1 MSYFPPESAAS
12 ENPPVGPAPEE
23 VDRRPRAILTEG
35 PIAKT
40 LLLFTLPT
48 LASSVLQSL
57 NASINAIW
65 IGRLLGERAL
75 SASANANSLIFFLLG
90 AVFGLGLAATV
101 LVGQSVGANDTLM
114 AKRTIGTSVCFFGG
128 ISVLMAT
135 LGIMFAPHVLAAM
148 RTPPDSLPLAA
159 AYLRVIFIALPGM
172 YLYTFAMMALRG
184 AGDAKTPFKF
194 LLLSAAL
201 DVTLNPVFIRG
212 WGAIP
217 ALGIAG
223 SAFATLIAQWTS
235 LIALVLSLYR
245 SKHFLRLARGEGR
258 YLRLDREIVRALLT
272 KGVPM
277 GLQIVVVSSSMI
289 AMISL
294 VNHYGTRTT
303 AAYGACFQ
311 LWNYI
316 QMPAFAVGSA
326 VSSMVAQNVGARLW
340 DRVARV
346 TLVGIVY
353 NVVLTSVLV
362 VLVTLISH
370 QMFGLFLGDN
380 LDAIEIAQHI
390 HGMVSWSFVLF
401 GVSFVL
407 SSVMRATGAVI
418 APLAILF
425 VALWLV
431 RIPFAY
437 VMTPALGADAIW
449 WSFGVGS
456 VVSVI
461 LCGVYYRS
469 GRWKRAHMLR
479 TVPAAAT

>member
-1 MSYFPPESAAS
+1 MSYPPDSAAS

-23 VDRRPRAILTEG
+23 VDTQPRANLTEG

-40 LLLFTLPT
+40 LLIFTLPT
-48 LASSVLQSL
+48 LASNVLQSL

-101 LVGQSVGANDTLM
+101 LVGQSVGANDTVM

-128 ISVLMAT
+128 VSVLMAT
-135 LGIMFAPHVLAAM
+135 LGIIFAPHVLAAM

-184 AGDAKTPFKF
+184 AGDAKTPFQF

-201 DVTLNPVFIRG
+201 DISLNPLFIRG
-212 WGAIP
+212 AGPIP
-217 ALGIAG
+217 AMGIAG

-235 LIALVLSLYR
+235 LIALVVSLYR
-245 SKHFLRLARGEGR
+245 RKHFLRIARGEAH
-258 YLRLDREIVRALLT
+258 YLRIDPEIVRALLT
-272 KGVPM
+272 KGIPM

-294 VNHYGTRTT
+294 VNRYGTRTT

-326 VSSMVAQNVGARLW
+326 VSSMVAQNVGAKLW
-340 DRVARV
+340 SRVARV
-346 TLVGIVY
+346 AVIGVVY
-353 NVVLTSVLV
+353 NILLTGVLV

-370 QMFGLFLGDN
+370 QMFQLFLGDN
-380 LDAIEIAQHI
+380 LAAVEIARHI
-390 HGMVSWSFVLF
+390 HARVSWSFVLF

-418 APLAILF
+418 PPLAILF
-425 VALWLV
+425 IALWLV

-437 VMTPALGADAIW
+437 ALSPSLGADAIW

-456 VVSVI
+456 IVSVI
-461 LCGVYYRS
+461 LCSLYYRS

-479 TVPAAAT
+479 TVPAS

>member
-1 MSYFPPESAAS
+1 VSVSYPPDSAAS

-23 VDRRPRAILTEG
+23 VDHRPRAVLTEG

-40 LLLFTLPT
+40 LLMFTLPT

-101 LVGQSVGANDTLM
+101 LVGQSIGAHDLTM

-128 ISVLMAT
+128 VSVLMAT
-135 LGIMFAPHVLAAM
+135 LGIIFAPDVLAAM

-201 DVTLNPVFIRG
+201 DITLNPLFIRG
-212 WGAIP
+212 AGPIP
-217 ALGIAG
+217 PMGIAG
-223 SAFATLIAQWTS
+223 SALATLIAQWTS
-235 LIALVLSLYR
+235 LIALVVSLYR
-245 SKHFLRLARGEGR
+245 RKHFLRLARGEGH
-258 YLRLDREIVRALLT
+258 YLRIDREIVRALLT
-272 KGVPM
+272 KGIPM

-294 VNHYGTRTT
+294 VNRYGTRTT

-326 VSSMVAQNVGARLW
+326 VSSMAAQNVGAKLW

-346 TLVGIVY
+346 TVIGVVY
-353 NVVLTSVLV
+353 NILLTGVLV
-362 VLVTLISH
+362 VLVTLVSH

-380 LDAIEIAQHI
+380 FAAIEIAQHI
-390 HGMVSWSFVLF
+390 HSRVSWSFVLF

-418 APLAILF
+418 PPLGILF
-425 VALWLV
+425 VSLWLV

-437 VMTPALGADAIW
+437 MLTPSLGADAVW

-456 VVSVI
+456 IVSVI
-461 LCGVYYRS
+461 LCSVYYRT
-469 GRWKRAHMLR
+469 GHWKRAHMLQ
-479 TVPAAAT
+479 TVPAT

>member
-1 MSYFPPESAAS
+1 MSYYPPESAAS
-12 ENPPVGPAPEE
+12 EHPPVGPAPEE
-23 VDRRPRAILTEG
+23 VDHRPRAALTEG

-40 LLLFTLPT
+40 LLLFSLPT

-57 NASINAIW
+57 NASINAVW

-90 AVFGLGLAATV
+90 AVFGMGIAATV
-101 LVGQSVGANDTLM
+101 LIGQSLGANDMAL
-114 AKRTIGTSVCFFGG
+114 AKRTIGTSVCVFGG
-128 ISVLMAT
+128 VSLLVAT
-135 LGIMFAPHVLAAM
+135 LGIIFAPHVLAAM

-201 DVTLNPVFIRG
+201 DVSLNPLFIRG
-212 WGAIP
+212 AGPIP
-217 ALGIAG
+217 EMGIAG

-235 LIALVLSLYR
+235 LIALVVSLYR
-245 SKHFLRLARGEGR
+245 RKHFLRLARGEAR
-258 YLRLDREIVRALLT
+258 YLKIDREIVRALLV
-272 KGVPM
+272 KGIPM
-277 GLQIVVVSSSMI
+277 GLQVVVVSSSMI

-294 VNHYGTRTT
+294 VNRYGTRTT

-326 VSSMVAQNVGARLW
+326 VSAMVAQNVGAQLW
-340 DRVARV
+340 DRVRRIALLGV
-346 TLVGIVY
+346 LY
-353 NVVLTSVLV
+353 NIVLTGTLV
-362 VLVTLISH
+362 VLVTLVSH
-370 QMFGLFLGDN
+370 QMFELFLGDN
-380 LDAIEIAQHI
+380 LPAIAIARHI
-390 HGMVSWSFVLF
+390 HSRVSWSFVLF
-401 GVSFVL
+401 GISFVL
-407 SSVMRATGAVI
+407 SSVMRATGAVVP
-418 APLAILF
+418 PLAILF
-425 VALWLV
+425 IALWLV

-437 VMTPALGADAIW
+437 ALTPSLGADAVW

-461 LCGVYYRS
+461 LCSVYYRS
-469 GRWKRAHMLR
+469 GGWKHARMLR
-479 TVPAAAT
+479 TA

>member
-1 MSYFPPESAAS
+1 MTYPPESAAS
-12 ENPPVGPAPEE
+12 DSIPPGPNAQER
-23 VDRRPRAILTEG
+23 DPRVRATLVEG
-35 PIAKT
+35 PIART
-40 LLLFTLPT
+40 LLFFSLPT

-57 NASINAIW
+57 NASINAAW
-65 IGRLLGERAL
+65 IGQLLGERAL

-101 LVGQSVGANDTLM
+101 LVGQSMGANDPVL

-128 ISVLMAT
+128 LSVLLAT
-135 LGIMFAPHVLAAM
+135 LGIVFAPYVLRLM
-148 RTPPDSLPLAA
+148 RTPPDALPFAS

-172 YLYTFAMMALRG
+172 YLFTFTMMALRG

-194 LLLSAAL
+194 ALLSALL
-201 DVTLNPVFIRG
+201 DVTLNPLLIRG
-212 WGAIP
+212 VGPIP

-223 SAFATLIAQWTS
+223 SAAATLIAQWTS
-235 LIALVLSLYR
+235 LIALIVSLYR
-245 SKHFLRLARGEGR
+245 RKHFLRITRHE
-258 YLRLDREIVRALLT
+258 LRFLHFDPEILRALLF

-294 VNHYGTRTT
+294 VNQFGSRTT

-326 VSSMVAQNVGARLW
+326 VSSMAAQNVGAGRW

-346 TLVGIVY
+346 TQVGVLY
-353 NVVLTSVLV
+353 NVLLTGVLV
-362 VLVTLISH
+362 LAVTAASH
-370 QMFGLFLGDN
+370 YAFKLFLGDS
-380 LDAIEIAQHI
+380 LEAIRIAQHI
-390 HGMVSWSFVLF
+390 HSVVSWSFVLF

-407 SSVMRATGAVI
+407 SSVMRATGAVVP
-418 APLAILF
+418 PLVILF

-437 VMTPALGADAIW
+437 LLSPSWHAEAIW

-456 VVSVI
+456 ITSVL
-461 LCGVYYRS
+461 LCTLYYRS
-469 GRWKRAHMLR
+469 GRWRKSHMLEAP
-479 TVPAAAT
+479 T

>member
-1 MSYFPPESAAS
+1 MNSYPPESAAS
-12 ENPPVGPAPEE
+12 EHPPVGPAPEE
-23 VDRRPRAILTEG
+23 VDTRPRAVLTEG

-40 LLLFTLPT
+40 LLLFALPT
-48 LASSVLQSL
+48 LASSVLQSF

-101 LVGQSVGANDTLM
+101 LVGQSLGKNDVAM
-114 AKRTIGTSVCFFGG
+114 AKRTIGTSICFFGG
-128 ISVLMAT
+128 VSLVLSS
-135 LGIMFAPHVLAAM
+135 LGIVFAPQVLGAM
-148 RTPPDSLPLAA
+148 QTPPDSLPLAA

-184 AGDAKTPFKF
+184 AGDAKTPFQF

-201 DVTLNPVFIRG
+201 DVTLNPLFIRG
-212 WGAIP
+212 AGPIP
-217 ALGIAG
+217 AMGIAG
-223 SAFATLIAQWTS
+223 SALATLVAQWTS
-235 LIALVLSLYR
+235 LIALVVALYR
-245 SKHFLRLARGEGR
+245 RKHFIRIARGEAHFLRI
-258 YLRLDREIVRALLT
+258 DREIVRALLV
-272 KGVPM
+272 KGIPM
-277 GLQIVVVSSSMI
+277 GLQIVVVSSSML

-294 VNHYGTRTT
+294 VNRYGTRTT

-326 VSSMVAQNVGARLW
+326 VSSMVAQNVGAGLW
-340 DRVARV
+340 DRVSRV
-346 TLVGIVY
+346 AVLGVVY
-353 NVVLTSVLV
+353 NVILTGALV
-362 VLVTLISH
+362 VLVTLVSH
-370 QMFGLFLGDN
+370 EMFQLFLGDN
-380 LDAIEIAQHI
+380 LPAIQIARHI
-390 HGMVSWSFVLF
+390 HGLVSWSFVLF

-418 APLAILF
+418 PPLAILF
-425 VALWLV
+425 IALWLV

-437 VMTPALGADAIW
+437 ALTPSLGADAIW

-456 VVSVI
+456 VVSVV
-461 LCGVYYRS
+461 LCATYYRT
-469 GRWKRAHMLR
+469 GHWRRAHMLR
-479 TVPAAAT
+479 TVTS

>member
-1 MSYFPPESAAS
+1 VNSYPPESAAS
-12 ENPPVGPAPEE
+12 EAPPIGPAPEE
-23 VDRRPRAILTEG
+23 VDSRPRAVLTEG

-40 LLLFTLPT
+40 LLLFALPT
-48 LASSVLQSL
+48 LASNVLQSL
-57 NASINAIW
+57 NQSVNAIW
-65 IGRLLGERAL
+65 IGQLLGERAL

-101 LVGQSVGANDTLM
+101 LVGQSVGAHDMEM
-114 AKRTIGTSVCFFGG
+114 AKRTIGTSLCVFGG
-128 ISVLMAT
+128 VSVLVAT
-135 LGIMFAPHVLAAM
+135 FGVVFAPHVLAAM
-148 RTPPDSLPLAA
+148 HTPPESLPLAA
-159 AYLRVIFIALPGM
+159 AYLRVTFIALPGM
-172 YLYTFAMMALRG
+172 YLYTFAMMSLRG
-184 AGDAKTPFKF
+184 AGDAKTPFQF

-212 WGAIP
+212 AGPIP
-217 ALGIAG
+217 PLGIAG
-223 SAFATLIAQWTS
+223 SALATLVAQWVS
-235 LIALVLSLYR
+235 LIALVISLYR
-245 SKHFLRLARGEGR
+245 RKHFLRLARGEAHF
-258 YLRLDREIVRALLT
+258 LKVDREILRALLV
-272 KGVPM
+272 KGIPM

-316 QMPAFAVGSA
+316 QMPAFAVGSS

-340 DRVARV
+340 DRVARIALIGV
-346 TLVGIVY
+346 AY
-353 NVVLTSVLV
+353 NVVLTGTLV

-370 QMFGLFLGDN
+370 SMFQLFLGNN
-380 LDAIEIAQHI
+380 LGAIEIAQHI
-390 HGMVSWSFVLF
+390 HALVSWSFVLF

-407 SSVMRATGAVI
+407 SSVMRATGAVL

-425 VALWLV
+425 IALWLV

-437 VMTPALGADAIW
+437 AMTPVLGADAIW

-456 VVSVI
+456 IVSVL
-461 LCGVYYRS
+461 LCAGYYRT
-469 GRWKRAHMLR
+469 GRWREAHMLR
-479 TVPAAAT
+479 TAPT

>member
-1 MSYFPPESAAS
+1 
-12 ENPPVGPAPEE
+12 
-23 VDRRPRAILTEG
+23 
-35 PIAKT
+35 
-40 LLLFTLPT
+40 
-48 LASSVLQSL
+48 
-57 NASINAIW
+57 
-65 IGRLLGERAL
+65 
-75 SASANANSLIFFLLG
+75 
-90 AVFGLGLAATV
+90 
-101 LVGQSVGANDTLM
+101 
-114 AKRTIGTSVCFFGG
+114 
-128 ISVLMAT
+128 
-135 LGIMFAPHVLAAM
+135 VLAAM

-201 DVTLNPVFIRG
+201 DISLNPLFIRG
-212 WGAIP
+212 AGPIP
-217 ALGIAG
+217 AMGIAG

-235 LIALVLSLYR
+235 LIALVVSLYR
-245 SKHFLRLARGEGR
+245 RKHFLRLARGEAR
-258 YLRLDREIVRALLT
+258 YLKIDREIVRAL
-272 KGVPM
+272 
-277 GLQIVVVSSSMI
+277 IVVVSSSMI

-294 VNHYGTRTT
+294 VNRYGTRTT

-326 VSSMVAQNVGARLW
+326 VSSMVAQNVGAQLW
-340 DRVARV
+340 DRVSRIALLGV
-346 TLVGIVY
+346 LY
-353 NVVLTSVLV
+353 NIVLTGTLV
-362 VLVTLISH
+362 VLVTLVSH
-370 QMFGLFLGDN
+370 QMFELFLGDN
-380 LDAIEIAQHI
+380 LSAIEIARHI
-390 HGMVSWSFVLF
+390 HSRVSWSFVLF

-418 APLAILF
+418 PPLGILF
-425 VALWLV
+425 IALWLV

-437 VMTPALGADAIW
+437 ALTPSLGADAVW

-461 LCGVYYRS
+461 LCSVYYRS

-479 TVPAAAT
+479 TA